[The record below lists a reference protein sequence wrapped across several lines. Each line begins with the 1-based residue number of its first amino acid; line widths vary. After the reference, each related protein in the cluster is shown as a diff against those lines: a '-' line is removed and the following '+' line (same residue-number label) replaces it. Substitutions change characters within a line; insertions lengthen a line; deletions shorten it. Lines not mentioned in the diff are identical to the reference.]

1 MSVESEKTYQPVAH
15 RTGETFARPDPEVLE
30 LRDALKMSQAE
41 ADDHL
46 RMVGRLR
53 EGLQEIYRLRGE
65 DAVIARIASPL
76 IDASRA

>member
-1 MSVESEKTYQPVAH
+1 MTSENETNQQAVV
-15 RTGETFARPDPEVLE
+15 RCTGETVGRPDPEVLE

-65 DAVIARIASPL
+65 DPVIARIASPL
-76 IDASRA
+76 IDAARP